1 MIPKKG
7 VDKKAGEL
15 VKKEMIPKKGVDKKG
30 VDKQPCYLS
39 KILFH

>member
-15 VKKEMIPKKGVDKKG
+15 VKKEMIPKKGVDK
-30 VDKQPCYLS
+30 QPCYLS